1 MLVRSA
7 VVLSGVPLD
16 PPPAFPRGGL
26 RSYGAAVTI
35 TVASILSQYWLP
47 ERIPALR
54 LLYGNLAGD
63 LFVVYGIPIITFAV
77 LVGFGPLARFA
88 AAPGKATV
96 EGLRWY
102 GIASLLALLLTVA
115 LAVVYLALDPSAI
128 HQLTAP
134 NPDLKAAMGD
144 PWLWVALSFPIGLL
158 EETIFRGWVFGYWL
172 ARRTPRWILHAGWT
186 SLLFAGVHLY
196 YATAYGAAAGLIFPM
211 LFMLGFGFAVAMRY
225 SGGNVLVVGL
235 LHGAYDSAAFLTL
248 VSTTAGIAFR
258 YGLIAIG
265 LLVAGTVYLARN
277 RASLVGPSTLG

>member
-7 VVLSGVPLD
+7 VVISGNPLNATL
-16 PPPAFPRGGL
+16 PFPRGGP
-26 RSYGAAVTI
+26 RAYAAAVAI
-35 TVASILSQYWLP
+35 TGGAILSQYVLP
-47 ERIPALR
+47 ERVAALR
-54 LLYGNLAGD
+54 PLYGNLLGD
-63 LFVVYGIPIITFAV
+63 LLVVYGIPILAFAV

-88 AAPGKATV
+88 SAPGKAAV

-102 GIASLLALLLTVA
+102 GIASVLALLLTVA
-115 LAVVYLALDPSAI
+115 LAVVYLALDPSAL

-134 NPDLKAAMGD
+134 NPDLKAATGD

-158 EETIFRGWVFGYWL
+158 EETIFRGWFFGYWL
-172 ARRTPRWILHAGWT
+172 ARRTPRWLLHAGWT

-196 YATAYGAAAGLIFPM
+196 YATTYGAAAGLIFPM
-211 LFMLGFGFAVAMRY
+211 LFLLGFGFAVAMRF

-258 YGLIAIG
+258 YGLIGIA
-265 LLVAGTVYLARN
+265 LLVAGVVYLARN
-277 RASLVGPSTLG
+277 QRVPPGSAPFG